1 MLRISLVT
9 VYMIAYGAF
18 LSVLAQDKAETE
30 TVDSPALCWTWNPMT
45 DETKWSECNE
55 KIRND

>member
-18 LSVLAQDKAETE
+18 LSVLAEDKAEIPS
-30 TVDSPALCWTWNPMT
+30 VDSPALCWTWNPMT
-45 DETKWSECNE
+45 DEAKWSECDE